1 MLKCKKGDDDMKE
14 KYLVSL
20 QMIKILKIRKTKEYN
35 RLHKYY
41 KLLSINSLKYISQEK
56 DFKKVVELANI
67 IWNLLTG
74 AILIFS
80 KRCDIKLMQ

>member
-1 MLKCKKGDDDMKE
+1 MEKEYKKA
-14 KYLVSL
+14 L

-67 IWNLLTG
+67 IWN
-74 AILIFS
+74 
-80 KRCDIKLMQ
+80 

>member
-1 MLKCKKGDDDMKE
+1 MEKEYKKA
-14 KYLVSL
+14 L

-56 DFKKVVELANI
+56 DFKKVVEPANI
-67 IWNLLTG
+67 I
-74 AILIFS
+74 
-80 KRCDIKLMQ
+80 

>member
-1 MLKCKKGDDDMKE
+1 MKE

-20 QMIKILKIRKTKEYN
+20 HMIKILKIRKTKEYN

-56 DFKKVVELANI
+56 DFRKVVELANI
-67 IWNLLTG
+67 I
-74 AILIFS
+74 
-80 KRCDIKLMQ
+80 

>member
-1 MLKCKKGDDDMKE
+1 MEKAYKE
-14 KYLVSL
+14 SL
-20 QMIKILKIRKTKEYN
+20 QMIKILNVKDEKEYN

-67 IWNLLTG
+67 I
-74 AILIFS
+74 
-80 KRCDIKLMQ
+80 

>member
-1 MLKCKKGDDDMKE
+1 MMIMEKEYKKA
-14 KYLVSL
+14 L

-67 IWNLLTG
+67 I
-74 AILIFS
+74 
-80 KRCDIKLMQ
+80 

>member
-1 MLKCKKGDDDMKE
+1 
-14 KYLVSL
+14 
-20 QMIKILKIRKTKEYN
+20 
-35 RLHKYY
+35 
-41 KLLSINSLKYISQEK
+41 LLSINSLKYISQEK

-74 AILIFS
+74 VILIFS